1 MAPLRTQRDYILEH
15 TWSVAT
21 TSVDRRRVLTT
32 KQDDWI
38 FGREW

>member
-1 MAPLRTQRDYILEH
+1 MAQLRTQRDYILEH

-21 TSVDRRRVLTT
+21 TAADRRRIVTT
-32 KQDDWI
+32 KQDDLN